1 MGGMAMDRI
10 TESMLNEFSAE
21 SGISALEESA
31 RFEHF
36 ASYATVQRLHSETF
50 DTDDVVLGSHEP
62 GIDGIAII
70 VNGVLIFDIDTF
82 TAVSDQAASL
92 DVVFIFIQAD
102 RSRSFDSGKM
112 GTFVYAVRDFFK
124 DTPQL
129 PRSERLK
136 ELAAIQSAI
145 YSQSAK
151 FKRANPGCYLFY
163 VTTGEWIA
171 DSQLEGRRQSGIADL
186 RSESIFSSV
195 EFDCVGADILQKL
208 YRQTKNAIE
217 RDFTFTSHIVAP
229 EIPGVKEAYLGVLPA
244 RDLLSLITSPDGEV
258 TRGLFESNI
267 RDFQGYNQ
275 VNDAI
280 KTTLAS
286 DHKAR
291 FVLMNNGVTIIARVL
306 RGPRTNST

>member
-1 MGGMAMDRI
+1 MDRI
-10 TESMLNEFSAE
+10 TESMLREFSAE
-21 SGISALEESA
+21 SGIDSLDESS

-36 ASYATVQRLHSETF
+36 ASYSTVQRLHAETF
-50 DTDDVVLGSHEP
+50 DTSDIVLGGNEP

-70 VNGVLIFDIDTF
+70 VNGLLAPDMDTF
-82 TAVSDQAASL
+82 TAITESAATL

-102 RSRSFDSGKM
+102 RSRSFETGKM
-112 GTFVYAVRDFFK
+112 GSFVFAVRDFFK

-129 PRSERLK
+129 PRSDRLR
-136 ELAAIQSAI
+136 ELADIQAAI
-145 YSQSAK
+145 YGQSAK

-163 VTTGEWIA
+163 VTAGEWTGET
-171 DSQLEGRRQSGIADL
+171 QLEARRQSGVADL

-195 EFDCVGADILQKL
+195 EFECVGADVLQKL

-217 RDFTFTSHIVAP
+217 RDFTFTNHILAP
-229 EIPGVKEAYLGVLPA
+229 EIPGVKEAYLGTLPA
-244 RDLLSLITSPDGEV
+244 TDLLSLIVSEDGEI

-275 VNDAI
+275 VNEAI
-280 KTTLAS
+280 KNTLAS

-291 FVLMNNGVTIIARVL
+291 FVLMNNGVTIIARNFTS
-306 RGPRTNST
+306 RTFRL